1 MTDNHIPVNAT
12 PLIRQMNNILSV
24 DVVANGEEE
33 PVVIFNYRGRR
44 YLAEVYMWDVT
55 EDPFY
60 KPKGLFERIAARRM
74 QNAKK

>member
-12 PLIRQMNNILSV
+12 PLIKQMNNILAV
-24 DVVANGEEE
+24 DVIANGDEE

-55 EDPFY
+55 DDPFY
-60 KPKGLFERIAARRM
+60 KPRNLFERIALRRAER
-74 QNAKK
+74 AKK